1 MENNKENDINKI
13 YENINKINNEIK
25 LIESFK
31 IKFEEKISDLIQQ
44 NELYKKE
51 KENNI
56 TNSTTIS
63 KRRKEED
70 FLTPKDIKIFT
81 EENINELEDKS
92 NINNSNNNISLDDR
106 VVKKINFTEADKE
119 EKESEIFEDK
129 NNFENINNNLKNELL
144 QKENIIIKLQQEIKN
159 LEQNNQINNTKNE
172 TIEHKALVD
181 DEEFNELVE
190 ENEELKK
197 LNKELMEKIAE
208 ITTKSGMNSDDI
220 ANINNKE
227 RKINCNEE
235 NEELISLRKKL
246 EEVYRQ
252 LNEYRLQNSELNN
265 EIKNMKEKNI
275 NGNKEIE
282 NLMDKLK
289 IIENENSNLKEL
301 LKHNQN
307 DLKK

>member
-13 YENINKINNEIK
+13 YDNINKINNEIK

-31 IKFEEKISDLIQQ
+31 IKFEEKMSDLIQQ

-144 QKENIIIKLQQEIKN
+144 QKEHIIIKL
-159 LEQNNQINNTKNE
+159 
-172 TIEHKALVD
+172 H
-181 DEEFNELVE
+181 
-190 ENEELKK
+190 
-197 LNKELMEKIAE
+197 
-208 ITTKSGMNSDDI
+208 
-220 ANINNKE
+220 
-227 RKINCNEE
+227 
-235 NEELISLRKKL
+235 
-246 EEVYRQ
+246 
-252 LNEYRLQNSELNN
+252 
-265 EIKNMKEKNI
+265 
-275 NGNKEIE
+275 
-282 NLMDKLK
+282 
-289 IIENENSNLKEL
+289 
-301 LKHNQN
+301 
-307 DLKK
+307 